1 MSRSGHTRAVA
12 KNDTVTGEQK
22 NLLDLLWICGRVGGQ
37 GWLFGERVCSC
48 GMQLCSHL
56 GHLPERA
63 FISLHSS
70 SLRPPPPQAQS
81 RIQPYQFTL
90 CSLRSAE
97 EVTLGVEG
105 TSRDRHSSS
114 TLGKQL
120 PLSTGP
126 DECLTAFD
134 KSPRRVP
141 QRILHL
147 RQCNISKQEKSDL
160 INALM
165 TISYFNVINA
175 EIAECK
181 CTIL

>member
-1 MSRSGHTRAVA
+1 MNMWPGRRAGVALWGARLQLWNAALLTSGASPWE
-12 KNDTVTGEQK
+12 G
-22 NLLDLLWICGRVGGQ
+22 
-37 GWLFGERVCSC
+37 F
-48 GMQLCSHL
+48 
-56 GHLPERA
+56 HLPPQ
-63 FISLHSS
+63 L
-70 SLRPPPPQAQS
+70 SLRPPHPQAQS

-90 CSLRSAE
+90 CSLRSTE

-126 DECLTAFD
+126 DECLTALD

-141 QRILHL
+141 LRILHL
-147 RQCNISKQEKSDL
+147 RQCNISKQEESDL

-181 CTIL
+181 CTIP

>member
-1 MSRSGHTRAVA
+1 MNMWPGRRAGVALWGAKLWNAALLTSGASPWE
-12 KNDTVTGEQK
+12 G
-22 NLLDLLWICGRVGGQ
+22 
-37 GWLFGERVCSC
+37 FY
-48 GMQLCSHL
+48 
-56 GHLPERA
+56 LPPQP
-63 FISLHSS
+63 

-126 DECLTAFD
+126 DECLTALD
-134 KSPRRVP
+134 KSPCRVP
-141 QRILHL
+141 LRILHL
-147 RQCNISKQEKSDL
+147 RQCNISKQEESDL

-165 TISYFNVINA
+165 TISYFNVFNA

-181 CTIL
+181 CTIP